1 MTYKAIIC
9 ITDSR
14 EMVIPHDAGCW
25 SRPVSPLL
33 GGLFCLLTNWML
45 VLAFPAAAETHN
57 AGIEWQLIRGSPVED
72 LTGVAWRNGRFVAVG
87 SHGTILHSRDGDR
100 WEKITHLPAS
110 EIGEAGVAWNGKRY
124 VRSSWRL
131 GIIHSTDGTS
141 WEKASGDWEGWV
153 DFKDVAWG
161 NGRFVAIGWWW
172 EVRRYGG
179 GIAYSDDGVRWQTQD
194 ACCMF
199 QGVAW
204 GNGRFVAVGLGGTI
218 GYSDDGVL
226 WEKATDSGDG
236 RFNGTH
242 LGDVAWGSDRFVAA
256 GTAGYAQFPFVLH
269 SRDGHDWIG
278 AWADELHGVLPGRI
292 LWRDGHFR
300 VVSWDGV
307 FVFVSVHGIEWK
319 EADNDSEAADLTSD
333 DVAWSGERFV
343 RIRGGTIIRSYDG
356 DRWERVLDTGSKRS
370 VEFRDVTW
378 GGGRFVAVGSG
389 GTIVYSTDG
398 DRWKEADSPTSNSL
412 DAVTWGAGQFVAVGD
427 NGSILVSPKRNDR
440 TEK

>member
-1 MTYKAIIC
+1 MY
-9 ITDSR
+9 R
-14 EMVIPHDAGCW
+14 GRW
-25 SRPVSPLL
+25 SRPVSPS

-45 VLAFPAAAETHN
+45 VLAFAAAAETHD
-57 AGIEWQLIRGSPVED
+57 AGIEWQLIRGSRVED
-72 LTGVAWRNGRFVAVG
+72 LTEVAWRDGWFVAVG

-100 WEKITHLPAS
+100 WEKVTHLPSS

-124 VRSSWRL
+124 VRS
-131 GIIHSTDGTS
+131 GGQGVFHSTDGTS
-141 WEKASGDWEGWV
+141 WEKASGDWAGWMDV
-153 DFKDVAWG
+153 KDVAWG

-172 EVRRYGG
+172 SGWRRTGG
-179 GIAYSDDGVRWQTQD
+179 GIAHSDDGVRWQTQD

-199 QGVAW
+199 QAVAW
-204 GNGRFVAVGLGGTI
+204 GNGRFVAVGLGGTF

-226 WEKATDSGDG
+226 WKKATDSGDG

-242 LGDVAWGSDRFVAA
+242 LGDVAWSGDHFVAI

-269 SRDGHDWIG
+269 SRDGHDWSG
-278 AWADELHGVLPGRI
+278 TWADELHGVSSGRL
-292 LWRDGHFR
+292 LWRDGHFT
-300 VVSWDGV
+300 VVSRDGV
-307 FVFVSVHGIEWK
+307 FVFVSFHGTNGGRRIEWR
-319 EADNDSEAADLTSD
+319 EATNSEARPPDSD

-356 DRWERVLDTGSKRS
+356 DRWERVLDTGSRRS

-389 GTIVYSTDG
+389 GAIVYSTDG

-412 DAVTWGAGQFVAVGD
+412 DAVTWGAGRFVAVGD